1 MNELAARRFP
11 IGLSAYYPNYFLVRE
26 DKNLRVVAKKKK
38 IEKKSDVFSLGSDY
52 RFQPTVTAF

>member
-38 IEKKSDVFSLGSDY
+38 RCVFSGSDY
-52 RFQPTVTAF
+52 RFDPALTASF